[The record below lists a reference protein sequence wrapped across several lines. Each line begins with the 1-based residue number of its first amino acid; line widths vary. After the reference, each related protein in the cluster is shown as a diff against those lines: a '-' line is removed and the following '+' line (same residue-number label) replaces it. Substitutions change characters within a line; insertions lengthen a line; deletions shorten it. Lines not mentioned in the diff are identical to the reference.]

1 MKKYLISVVMLLATI
16 SLTAQER
23 TEANTD
29 RMKVVTG
36 RVIDAATG
44 QPLAGVIVSAYGNQ
58 RQTTM
63 TDETGSYELH
73 VPEYTRSVMMRI
85 DGYALQQR
93 AIAEGKADAR
103 LYSNAFSATYKT
115 ATSAVL
121 SAEANQ
127 FDNTSEFS
135 IDPLISQR
143 LGGDVR
149 TASRSGIAGMGNTM
163 FVNGFNSL
171 NANAQPLVVI
181 DDVLMDMQYSRDLL
195 HDGYFNNL
203 LANLNVNDIES
214 VQVLKNGTALYGAK
228 GANGVI
234 VIKTKRNRSMAT
246 KIDVTINGRYEL
258 VPRQSEMM
266 DAESYRL
273 YATEL
278 LSGKVNP
285 SLMSKMRFLN
295 NEPTYYYYNQ
305 YHNQTDWTD
314 LVYENAFSQN
324 YGINVQGGDDAA
336 SYNLSVGYSLGN
348 STLKNNDFSRFNM
361 RLNSD
366 IVITKGLDVR
376 FDASYSDVDRDLRD
390 DGAPVDPLGTV
401 ITAPGFLSLTK
412 SPFLSPYAFDVSGR
426 QSHYLAE
433 ADDYLMNGDALM
445 FQGRGRLANP
455 LSLLENGE
463 GKNRNAFGNR
473 LVTFAITPKYE
484 INKHLN
490 VSEHFVLGLVNTNEN
505 YYLPIQGV
513 PPFLVDGLSDDTTL
527 KNEVQ
532 SMTARETMIQS
543 DTRLTWQ
550 NRYHAHDITVKG
562 GVRYLSTDYTRT
574 GQKGYN
580 SPNDKKP
587 NMVTS
592 LSFKDTSGADDQ
604 TREITWY
611 ALADYGYAERY
622 YVNAGLSAQASS
634 RFGEDA
640 NGLKLFNTVWGLF
653 PSVEAAWV
661 MSNEQ
666 WLAGV
671 KGVDYLR
678 LNAGFDVTGNDD
690 IDYIASRS
698 YFVSKRMLGEKG
710 ATGKM
715 IGNIGNTEL
724 QWETTRRLTA
734 GLESNL
740 FGNRVNVRFN
750 FFKSWTSNLLS
761 LSQLAWTSGLDQ
773 NWGNDGKLENTG
785 FDVHLGWKVLAMKD
799 LTWEVGASLGHYKNE
814 VTALPNNNGSIET
827 DIYGATIQTKVG
839 QPVGLFYGF
848 KTAGVYTTNDAAKA
862 DGYYVVKENGEKAY
876 FQGGDMR
883 FVDMDGNRCID
894 DNDRT
899 VIGDPNPDI
908 YGTIN
913 TTLTYKR
920 FTLQAVLNYS
930 LGNDVYNYQRSLLE
944 GGAYFLNQTTAMQN
958 RWTTEGQQTDIPRVS
973 YLDEMENS
981 SFSDRWI
988 EDGSYL
994 RLSNVT
1000 LSYHLPIQSTYLQGI
1015 TIWGNATNLFT
1026 LTRYLGSN
1034 PDCAMGSSVLCQ
1046 GIDRGLL
1053 SAGRSF
1059 SLGVNI
1065 NL

>member
-1 MKKYLISVVMLLATI
+1 MKKFILSAAMLLATV
-16 SLTAQER
+16 SLAAQE
-23 TEANTD
+23 NT
-29 RMKVVTG
+29 KVVKG
-36 RVIDAATG
+36 RVLDAATG
-44 QPLAGVIVSAYGNQ
+44 QPLAGVIVAAYGNQ

-63 TDETGSYELH
+63 TDEDGRYELN
-73 VPEYTRSVMMRI
+73 VPEFTRSVIMRI

-93 AIAEGKADAR
+93 AISDGKADAK
-103 LYSNAFSATYKT
+103 LYTSAFSETYKRSTT
-115 ATSAVL
+115 ATI
-121 SAEANQ
+121 SAEAGQ
-127 FDNTSEFS
+127 FENTSEFT
-135 IDPLISQR
+135 IDPLISER
-143 LGGDVR
+143 LGADVR
-149 TASRSGIAGMGNTM
+149 TSSRSGIPGMGNTM
-163 FVNGFNSL
+163 LIQGINSL
-171 NANAQPLVVI
+171 NANALPLIVI
-181 DDVLMDMQYSRDLL
+181 DDVLMDMQYSREML

-203 LANLNVNDIES
+203 LANLNVNDIET

-234 VIKTKRNRSMAT
+234 IIKTKRNKSMAT

-258 VPRQSEMM
+258 VPRLPEMM
-266 DAESYRL
+266 NADSYRL

-278 LSGKVNP
+278 LSGNVNP
-285 SLMSKMRFLN
+285 SLMGKMRFLN

-314 LVYENAFSQN
+314 EVYENAFSQN

-348 STLKNNDFSRFNM
+348 STLKKNDYSRFNM

-366 IVITKGLDVR
+366 ITIAKGLDVR
-376 FDASYSDVDRDLRD
+376 FDAAYSDVDRDLRD
-390 DGAPVDPLGTV
+390 DGAPADPLGTV
-401 ITAPGFLSLTK
+401 ITSPGFLSLVK
-412 SPFLSPYAFDVSGR
+412 SPFLSPYAFDVSGH

-433 ADDYLMNGDALM
+433 ADDYLMNGDVLM

-455 LSLLENGE
+455 LSILENGE

-473 LVTFAITPKYE
+473 LVSFAITPKYQ
-484 INKHLN
+484 INKHLV

-513 PPFLVDGLSDDTTL
+513 PPFVVEGLSEETTL
-527 KNEVQ
+527 YNEAR
-532 SMTARETMIQS
+532 SMTARETNIQS
-543 DTRLTWQ
+543 DTRVTWQ
-550 NRYHAHDITVKG
+550 NSYNAHDITFRG
-562 GVRYLSTDYTRT
+562 GVRYLSNDYTRT
-574 GQKGYN
+574 AQNGYN

-587 NMVTS
+587 NMATS
-592 LSFKDTSGADDQ
+592 LSLKDTSGADDQ

-611 ALADYGYAERY
+611 ALADYNYGDRY
-622 YVNAGLSAQASS
+622 YVNAGISAQASS
-634 RFGEDA
+634 RFGSDA

-661 MSNEQ
+661 VSNEK

-671 KGVDYLR
+671 PFLNYLR
-678 LNAGFDVTGNDD
+678 LNVGFDVTGNDD
-690 IDYIASRS
+690 IDYTASRS
-698 YFVSKRMLGEKG
+698 YFISKRMLGHEGK
-710 ATGKM
+710 ATGKV

-734 GLESNL
+734 GLETNL
-740 FGNRVNVRFN
+740 LNNRLNVRFN
-750 FFKSWTSNLLS
+750 VFKSWTSNLLS
-761 LSQLAWTSGLDQ
+761 LRQLAWTSGLDES
-773 NWGNDGKLENTG
+773 WSNDGKLENTG

-799 LTWEVGASLGHYKNE
+799 LTWELGASAGHYKNK
-814 VTALPNNNGSIET
+814 VTALPNNDRSIES
-827 DIYGATIQTKVG
+827 DIYGATILTKVG
-839 QPVGLFYGF
+839 DPVGLFYGY
-848 KTAGVYTTNDAAKA
+848 KTNGVYATSADAQA
-862 DGYYVVKENGEKAY
+862 DGYYVVKQNGEKAY
-876 FQGGDMR
+876 FDGGDMR
-883 FVDMDGNRCID
+883 FVNMDDSKCID
-894 DNDRT
+894 ENDRT

-908 YGTIN
+908 YGTIS

-920 FTLQAVLNYS
+920 FKLQAVMNYS
-930 LGNDVYNYQRSLLE
+930 LGNDIYNYQRSLIE
-944 GGAYFLNQTTAMQN
+944 GGTYFLNQTTAMKN
-958 RWTTEGQQTDIPRVS
+958 RWTTEGQQTDIPRVN
-973 YLDEMENS
+973 YLDDMGNS
-981 SFSDRWI
+981 RFSDRWI

-1015 TIWGNATNLFT
+1015 TIWGNANNLFT
-1026 LTRYLGSN
+1026 ITRYLGSN
-1034 PDCAMGSSVLCQ
+1034 PDCAMGSSILSQ